1 MSLELPR
8 IPIPGMTLP
17 EPPSMPDLPV
27 GQTSLG
33 NAVVVGLKEIW
44 AHKFRSAL
52 TMLGIVLGVSS
63 LVAMSAMVQGMEN
76 GQREAMLAI
85 GGLEKVRMEAQRV
98 PVEQRHLRDMARGMT
113 LADVEAL
120 KAGVPEIEIIAPEM
134 RLEVDP
140 TLQANGRF
148 HRTFMTGGILPEKMR
163 IMEHEVEHG
172 RMFNDIDA
180 AEARPVCLIGTGI
193 RDELF
198 GRPEET
204 GTEVIPLGRTMT
216 INGQPFTIIGMFK
229 RYEGEQDRK
238 QRLEREAERQRLLAE
253 GRTPPKAQGPSR
265 GQGRGGSFA
274 FWIKNNTV
282 YMPLNTMWHRFQAG
296 LSNAPPEPRLS
307 NIELKVRDFS
317 RIEQTLSRI
326 RNIMMVNHRGIEDFA
341 FRTFEDW
348 SADIDRFVKNARMSG
363 GLIAGIS
370 LFVGGIGIMNI
381 MLASISERIRE
392 IGIRKAVGAGG
403 LDIFVQILVES
414 TVIAVVGGLLGLAF
428 SRFVV
433 LGITWVAPT
442 GNDPVITGGAMALA
456 FGFAVGV
463 GLLAGIFPAVKAAR
477 MDVIQSLRYD

>member
-8 IPIPGMTLP
+8 ISSSAL
-17 EPPSMPDLPV
+17 SLQDLPV
-27 GQTSLG
+27 GKTSLG

-76 GQREAMLAI
+76 GQREALLAI
-85 GGLEKVRMEAQRV
+85 GGLQKVRMEAQRV
-98 PVEQRHLRDMARGMT
+98 PVEQRHLRDLARGMT

-120 KAGVPEIEIIAPEM
+120 KAGVPDIEIIAPEM
-134 RLEVDP
+134 RLDLDP
-140 TLQANGRF
+140 TLQANGKF
-148 HRTFMTGGILPEKMR
+148 HRTFMTGGVVPEKVK

-180 AEARPVCLIGTGI
+180 SEARPVCVIGTGI

-198 GRPEET
+198 GRPEDA
-204 GTEVIPLGRTMT
+204 GSEVIPLGRIMT

-238 QRLEREAERQRLLAE
+238 QRLEREVERQKLISE
-253 GRTPPKAQGPSR
+253 GKAPPKGPVR
-265 GQGRGGSFA
+265 GQGRSGNFA

-282 YMPLNTMWHRFQAG
+282 YMPLNTMWHRFQSG
-296 LSNAPPEPRLS
+296 LSNAPAEPRLS

-317 RIEQTLSRI
+317 QIEQTLTKI

-414 TVIAVVGGLLGLAF
+414 VVIAVVGGVLGLAF

-442 GNDPVITGGAMALA
+442 GNDPVITSGAMALS
-456 FGFAVGV
+456 FGFAVVV

>member
-8 IPIPGMTLP
+8 ISSSAL
-17 EPPSMPDLPV
+17 SLQDLPV
-27 GQTSLG
+27 GKTSLG

-76 GQREAMLAI
+76 GQREALLAI
-85 GGLEKVRMEAQRV
+85 GGLQKVRMEAQRV
-98 PVEQRHLRDMARGMT
+98 PVEQRHLRDLARGMT

-120 KAGVPEIEIIAPEM
+120 KAGVPDIEIIAPEM
-134 RLEVDP
+134 RLDLDP
-140 TLQANGRF
+140 TLQANGKF
-148 HRTFMTGGILPEKMR
+148 HRTFMTGGVVPEKVK

-180 AEARPVCLIGTGI
+180 SEARPVCVIGTGI

-198 GRPEET
+198 GRPEEA
-204 GTEVIPLGRTMT
+204 GSEVIPLGRIMT

-238 QRLEREAERQRLLAE
+238 QRLEREVERQKLISE
-253 GRTPPKAQGPSR
+253 GKAPPKGPVR
-265 GQGRGGSFA
+265 GQGRSGNFA

-282 YMPLNTMWHRFQAG
+282 YMPLNTMWHRFQSG
-296 LSNAPPEPRLS
+296 LSNAPAEPRLS

-317 RIEQTLSRI
+317 QIEQTLTKI

-414 TVIAVVGGLLGLAF
+414 VVIAVVGGVLGLAF

-442 GNDPVITGGAMALA
+442 GNDPVITSGAMALS
-456 FGFAVGV
+456 FGFAVVV

>member
-1 MSLELPR
+1 LSLELPR
-8 IPIPGMTLP
+8 ISSSAL
-17 EPPSMPDLPV
+17 SLQDLPV
-27 GQTSLG
+27 GKTSLG

-76 GQREAMLAI
+76 GQREALLAI
-85 GGLEKVRMEAQRV
+85 GGLQKVRMEAQRV
-98 PVEQRHLRDMARGMT
+98 PVEQRHLRDLARGMT

-120 KAGVPEIEIIAPEM
+120 KAGVPDIEIIAPEM
-134 RLEVDP
+134 RLDLDP
-140 TLQANGRF
+140 TLQANGKF
-148 HRTFMTGGILPEKMR
+148 HRTFMTGGVVPEKVK

-180 AEARPVCLIGTGI
+180 SEARPVCVIGTGI

-198 GRPEET
+198 GRPEDA
-204 GTEVIPLGRTMT
+204 GSEVIPLGRIMT

-238 QRLEREAERQRLLAE
+238 QRLEREVERQKLISE
-253 GRTPPKAQGPSR
+253 GKAPPKGPVR
-265 GQGRGGSFA
+265 GQGRSGNFA

-282 YMPLNTMWHRFQAG
+282 YMPLNTMWHRFQSG
-296 LSNAPPEPRLS
+296 LSNAPAEPRLS

-317 RIEQTLSRI
+317 QIEQTLTKI

-414 TVIAVVGGLLGLAF
+414 VVIAVVGGILGLAF

-442 GNDPVITGGAMALA
+442 GNDPVITSGAMALS
-456 FGFAVGV
+456 FGFAVVV

>member
-8 IPIPGMTLP
+8 ISSSDL
-17 EPPSMPDLPV
+17 SLQDLPV
-27 GQTSLG
+27 GKTSLG

-76 GQREAMLAI
+76 GQREALLAI
-85 GGLEKVRMEAQRV
+85 GGLQKVRMEAQRV
-98 PVEQRHLRDMARGMT
+98 PVEQRHLRDLARGMT

-120 KAGVPEIEIIAPEM
+120 KAGVPDIEIIAPEM
-134 RLEVDP
+134 RLDLDP
-140 TLQANGRF
+140 TLQANGKF
-148 HRTFMTGGILPEKMR
+148 HRTFMTGGVVPEKVQ

-180 AEARPVCLIGTGI
+180 SEARPVCVIGTGI

-198 GRPEET
+198 GRPEEA
-204 GTEVIPLGRTMT
+204 GSEVIPLGRIMT

-238 QRLEREAERQRLLAE
+238 QRLEREVERQRLISE
-253 GRTPPKAQGPSR
+253 GKAPPKAPER
-265 GQGRGGSFA
+265 GQGRSGNFA

-282 YMPLNTMWHRFQAG
+282 YMPLNTMWHRFQSG
-296 LSNAPPEPRLS
+296 LSNAPAEPRLS

-317 RIEQTLSRI
+317 QIEQTLTKI

-414 TVIAVVGGLLGLAF
+414 VVIAVVGGVLGLAF

-442 GNDPVITGGAMALA
+442 GNDPVITSGAMALS
-456 FGFAVGV
+456 FGFAVVV
-463 GLLAGIFPAVKAAR
+463 GLVAGIFPAVKAAR

>member
-8 IPIPGMTLP
+8 IAAPDLAL
-17 EPPSMPDLPV
+17 PDLPV
-27 GQTSLG
+27 GKTSLG

-85 GGLEKVRMEAQRV
+85 GGLQKVRMEAQRV

-113 LADVEAL
+113 MADIEAL
-120 KAGVPEIEIIAPEM
+120 KAGVPDIEIIAPEM
-134 RLEVDP
+134 RLDMDP
-140 TLQANGRF
+140 TLQANGKF
-148 HRTFMTGGILPEKMR
+148 HRTFMTGGVLAEKVK

-180 AEARPVCLIGTGI
+180 SEARPVCVIGTGI

-204 GTEVIPLGRTMT
+204 GSEVIPLGRTMT
-216 INGQPFTIIGMFK
+216 INGQPFTIIGLFK
-229 RYEGEQDRK
+229 RYEGEQERK
-238 QRLEREAERQRLLAE
+238 QRLEREAERQRLKDE
-253 GRTPPKAQGPSR
+253 GKAPAKGPAR
-265 GQGRGGSFA
+265 GQGRSGNFA

-282 YMPLNTMWHRFQAG
+282 YMPLNTMWHRFQSG

-317 RIEQTLSRI
+317 RIEQTLAQI

-414 TVIAVVGGLLGLAF
+414 TVIAVVGGLVGLAF
-428 SRFVV
+428 SRLVV
-433 LGITWVAPT
+433 KGITWVAPT

-456 FGFAVGV
+456 FGFAVVV
-463 GLLAGIFPAVKAAR
+463 GLLAGIIPAVKAAR

>member
-8 IPIPGMTLP
+8 ISSADL
-17 EPPSMPDLPV
+17 SLQDLPV
-27 GQTSLG
+27 GKTSLG

-76 GQREAMLAI
+76 GQREALLAI
-85 GGLEKVRMEAQRV
+85 GGLQKVRMEAQRV
-98 PVEQRHLRDMARGMT
+98 PVEQRHLRDLARGMT

-120 KAGVPEIEIIAPEM
+120 KAGVPDIEIIAPEM
-134 RLEVDP
+134 RLDLDP
-140 TLQANGRF
+140 TLQANGKF
-148 HRTFMTGGILPEKMR
+148 HRTFMTGGVVPEKVK

-180 AEARPVCLIGTGI
+180 SEARPVCVIGTGI

-198 GRPEET
+198 GRPEEA
-204 GTEVIPLGRTMT
+204 GSEVIPLGRIMT

-229 RYEGEQDRK
+229 HYEGEQDRK
-238 QRLEREAERQRLLAE
+238 QRLEREVERQKLISE
-253 GRTPPKAQGPSR
+253 GKAPPKGPVR
-265 GQGRGGSFA
+265 GQGRSGNFA

-282 YMPLNTMWHRFQAG
+282 YMPLNTMWHRFQSG
-296 LSNAPPEPRLS
+296 LSNAPAEPRLS

-317 RIEQTLSRI
+317 QIEQTLTKI

-414 TVIAVVGGLLGLAF
+414 VVIAVVGGVLGLAF

-442 GNDPVITGGAMALA
+442 GNDPVITSGAMALS
-456 FGFAVGV
+456 FGFAVVV
-463 GLLAGIFPAVKAAR
+463 GLVAGIFPAVKAAR

>member
-8 IPIPGMTLP
+8 FSSSDL
-17 EPPSMPDLPV
+17 SLQDLPI
-27 GQTSLG
+27 GKTSLG
-33 NAVVVGLKEIW
+33 NAVVVGLMEIW

-76 GQREAMLAI
+76 GQREGLLAI
-85 GGLEKVRMEAQRV
+85 GGLQKVSMRAQRV

-120 KAGVPEIEIIAPEM
+120 KAGVPDIEIIAPEM
-134 RLEVDP
+134 QLDLEP
-140 TLQANGRF
+140 TLQANGKF
-148 HRTFMTGGILPEKMR
+148 HRTFMTGGVVPEKVK

-180 AEARPVCLIGTGI
+180 SEARPVCVIGTGI

-198 GRPEET
+198 GRPEEA
-204 GTEVIPLGRTMT
+204 GSEVIPLGRIMT

-229 RYEGEQDRK
+229 HYEGEQDRK
-238 QRLEREAERQRLLAE
+238 QRLEREVERQRLIFE
-253 GRTPPKAQGPSR
+253 GKAPPKGPVR
-265 GQGRGGSFA
+265 GQGRSGNFA

-282 YMPLNTMWHRFQAG
+282 YMPLNTMWHRFQSG
-296 LSNAPPEPRLS
+296 LSNAPAEPRLS

-317 RIEQTLSRI
+317 QMEQTLTKI

-414 TVIAVVGGLLGLAF
+414 TVIAVVGGVLGLAF

-442 GNDPVITGGAMALA
+442 GNDPVITSGAMALS
-456 FGFAVGV
+456 FGFAVVV
-463 GLLAGIFPAVKAAR
+463 GLVAGIFPAVKAAR

>member
-8 IPIPGMTLP
+8 ISSSAL
-17 EPPSMPDLPV
+17 SLQDLPV
-27 GQTSLG
+27 GKTSLG

-76 GQREAMLAI
+76 GQREALLAI
-85 GGLEKVRMEAQRV
+85 GGLQKVRMETQRV
-98 PVEQRHLRDMARGMT
+98 PVEQRHLRDLARGMT

-120 KAGVPEIEIIAPEM
+120 KAGVPDIEIIAPEM
-134 RLEVDP
+134 RLDLDP
-140 TLQANGRF
+140 TLQANGKF
-148 HRTFMTGGILPEKMR
+148 HRTFMTGGVVPEKVK

-180 AEARPVCLIGTGI
+180 SEARPVCVIGTGI

-198 GRPEET
+198 GRPEEA
-204 GTEVIPLGRTMT
+204 GSEVIPLGRIMT

-229 RYEGEQDRK
+229 HYEGEQDRK
-238 QRLEREAERQRLLAE
+238 QRLEREVERQRLIFE
-253 GRTPPKAQGPSR
+253 GKAPPKGPVR
-265 GQGRGGSFA
+265 GQGRSGNFA

-282 YMPLNTMWHRFQAG
+282 YMPLNTMWHRFQSG
-296 LSNAPPEPRLS
+296 LSNAPAEPRLS

-317 RIEQTLSRI
+317 QIEQTLTKI

-414 TVIAVVGGLLGLAF
+414 VVIAVVGGILGLAF

-442 GNDPVITGGAMALA
+442 GNDPVITSGAMALS
-456 FGFAVGV
+456 FGFAVVV

>member
-8 IPIPGMTLP
+8 ISSSDL
-17 EPPSMPDLPV
+17 SLQDLPV
-27 GQTSLG
+27 GKTSLG

-76 GQREAMLAI
+76 GQREALLAI
-85 GGLEKVRMEAQRV
+85 GGLQKVRMEAQRV
-98 PVEQRHLRDMARGMT
+98 PVEQRHLRDLARGMT

-120 KAGVPEIEIIAPEM
+120 KAGVPDIEIIAPEM
-134 RLEVDP
+134 RLDLDP
-140 TLQANGRF
+140 TLQANGKF
-148 HRTFMTGGILPEKMR
+148 HRTFMTGGVVPEKVK

-180 AEARPVCLIGTGI
+180 SEARPVCVIGTGI

-198 GRPEET
+198 GRPEEA
-204 GTEVIPLGRTMT
+204 GSEVIPLGRIMT

-238 QRLEREAERQRLLAE
+238 QRLEREVERQKLISE
-253 GRTPPKAQGPSR
+253 GKAPPKGPVR
-265 GQGRGGSFA
+265 GQGRSGNFA

-282 YMPLNTMWHRFQAG
+282 YMPLNTMWHRFQSG
-296 LSNAPPEPRLS
+296 LSNAPAEPRLS

-317 RIEQTLSRI
+317 QMEQTLTKI

-414 TVIAVVGGLLGLAF
+414 TVIAVVGGVLGLAF

-442 GNDPVITGGAMALA
+442 GNDPVITSGAMALS
-456 FGFAVGV
+456 FGFAVVV
-463 GLLAGIFPAVKAAR
+463 GLVAGIFPAVKAAR

>member
-1 MSLELPR
+1 MSLESPR
-8 IPIPGMTLP
+8 V
-17 EPPSMPDLPV
+17 PSTELQLTDLPV
-27 GQTSLG
+27 DKTSLG
-33 NAVVVGLKEIW
+33 NAVMVGLKEIW

-120 KAGVPEIEIIAPEM
+120 KAGVPDIEVIAPEM
-134 RLEVDP
+134 RLELDP
-140 TLQANGRF
+140 TLQANGKY
-148 HRTFMTGGILPEKMR
+148 HRTFMTGGILPEKVR

-180 AEARPVCLIGTGI
+180 SEARPVCIIGTGI

-198 GRPEET
+198 GRPEDT
-204 GTEVIPLGRTMT
+204 GAEVVPVGKTMT

-229 RYEGEQDRK
+229 RYEGEQERK
-238 QRLEREAERQRLLAE
+238 QRLESEAERQRLKSE
-253 GRTPPKAQGPSR
+253 GKAPPKGPAR
-265 GQGRGGSFA
+265 GQGRSGSFA

-317 RIEQTLSRI
+317 KIEQTLAKI

-428 SRFVV
+428 SRLVV
-433 LGITWVAPT
+433 MGIAWVAPT
-442 GNDPVITGGAMALA
+442 GNNPVITGGAMALA
-456 FGFAVGV
+456 FGFAVVV

>member
-8 IPIPGMTLP
+8 ISSSDL
-17 EPPSMPDLPV
+17 SLQDLPV
-27 GQTSLG
+27 GKTSLG

-76 GQREAMLAI
+76 GQREALLAI
-85 GGLEKVRMEAQRV
+85 GGLQKVRMEAQRV
-98 PVEQRHLRDMARGMT
+98 PVEQRHLRDLARGMT

-120 KAGVPEIEIIAPEM
+120 KAGVPDIEIIAPEM
-134 RLEVDP
+134 RLDLDP
-140 TLQANGRF
+140 TLQANGKF
-148 HRTFMTGGILPEKMR
+148 HRTFMTGGVVPEKVK

-180 AEARPVCLIGTGI
+180 SEARPVCVIGTGI

-198 GRPEET
+198 GRPEEA
-204 GTEVIPLGRTMT
+204 GSEVIPLGRIMT

-238 QRLEREAERQRLLAE
+238 QRLEREVERQRLISE
-253 GRTPPKAQGPSR
+253 GKAPPKAPER
-265 GQGRGGSFA
+265 GQGRSGNFA

-282 YMPLNTMWHRFQAG
+282 YMPLNTMWHRFQSG
-296 LSNAPPEPRLS
+296 LSNAPAEPRLS

-317 RIEQTLSRI
+317 QIEQTLTKI

-414 TVIAVVGGLLGLAF
+414 VVIAVVGGVLGLAF

-442 GNDPVITGGAMALA
+442 GNDPVITSGAMALS
-456 FGFAVGV
+456 FGFAVVV

>member
-8 IPIPGMTLP
+8 ISSSAL
-17 EPPSMPDLPV
+17 SLQDLPV
-27 GQTSLG
+27 GKTSLG

-76 GQREAMLAI
+76 GQREALLAI
-85 GGLEKVRMEAQRV
+85 GGLQKVRMEAQRV
-98 PVEQRHLRDMARGMT
+98 PVEQRHLRDLARGMT

-120 KAGVPEIEIIAPEM
+120 KAGVPDIEIIAPEM
-134 RLEVDP
+134 RLDLDP
-140 TLQANGRF
+140 TLQANGKF
-148 HRTFMTGGILPEKMR
+148 HRTFMTGGVVPEKVK

-180 AEARPVCLIGTGI
+180 SEARPVCVIGTGI

-198 GRPEET
+198 GRPEEA
-204 GTEVIPLGRTMT
+204 GSEVIPLGRIMT

-229 RYEGEQDRK
+229 HYEGEQDRK
-238 QRLEREAERQRLLAE
+238 QRLEREVERQRLIFE
-253 GRTPPKAQGPSR
+253 GKAPPKGPVR
-265 GQGRGGSFA
+265 GQGRSGNFA

-282 YMPLNTMWHRFQAG
+282 YMPLNTMWHRFQSG
-296 LSNAPPEPRLS
+296 LSNAPAEPRLS

-317 RIEQTLSRI
+317 QMEQTLTKI

-414 TVIAVVGGLLGLAF
+414 VVIAVVGGILGLAF

-442 GNDPVITGGAMALA
+442 GNDPVITSGAMALS
-456 FGFAVGV
+456 FGFAVVV
-463 GLLAGIFPAVKAAR
+463 GLVAGIFPAVKAAR

>member
-8 IPIPGMTLP
+8 ISSSAL
-17 EPPSMPDLPV
+17 SLQDLPV
-27 GQTSLG
+27 GKTSLG

-76 GQREAMLAI
+76 GQREALLAI
-85 GGLEKVRMEAQRV
+85 GGLQKVRMEAQRV
-98 PVEQRHLRDMARGMT
+98 PVEQRHLRDLARGMT

-120 KAGVPEIEIIAPEM
+120 KAGVPDIEIIAPEM
-134 RLEVDP
+134 RLDLDP
-140 TLQANGRF
+140 TLQANGKF
-148 HRTFMTGGILPEKMR
+148 HRTFMTGGVVPEKVK

-180 AEARPVCLIGTGI
+180 SEARPVCVIGTGI

-198 GRPEET
+198 GRPEDA
-204 GTEVIPLGRTMT
+204 GSEVIPLGRIMT

-229 RYEGEQDRK
+229 HYEGEQDRK
-238 QRLEREAERQRLLAE
+238 QRLEREVERQRLIFE
-253 GRTPPKAQGPSR
+253 GKAPPKGPVR
-265 GQGRGGSFA
+265 GQGRSGNFA

-282 YMPLNTMWHRFQAG
+282 YMPLNTMWHRFQSG
-296 LSNAPPEPRLS
+296 LSNAPAEPRLS

-317 RIEQTLSRI
+317 QIEQTLTKI

-414 TVIAVVGGLLGLAF
+414 VVIAVVGGVLGLAF

-442 GNDPVITGGAMALA
+442 GNDPVITSGAMALS
-456 FGFAVGV
+456 FGFAVVV
-463 GLLAGIFPAVKAAR
+463 GLVAGIFPAVKAAR

>member
-8 IPIPGMTLP
+8 ISSSAL
-17 EPPSMPDLPV
+17 SLQDLPV
-27 GQTSLG
+27 GKTSLG

-76 GQREAMLAI
+76 GQREALLAI
-85 GGLEKVRMEAQRV
+85 GGLQKVRMEAQRV
-98 PVEQRHLRDMARGMT
+98 PVEQRHLRDLARGMT

-120 KAGVPEIEIIAPEM
+120 KAGVPDIEIIAPEM
-134 RLEVDP
+134 RLDLDP
-140 TLQANGRF
+140 TLQANGKF
-148 HRTFMTGGILPEKMR
+148 HRTFMTGGVVPEKVK

-180 AEARPVCLIGTGI
+180 SEARPVCVIGTGI

-198 GRPEET
+198 GRPEDA
-204 GTEVIPLGRTMT
+204 GSEVIPLGRIMT

-238 QRLEREAERQRLLAE
+238 QRLEREVERQKLISE
-253 GRTPPKAQGPSR
+253 GKAPPKGPVR
-265 GQGRGGSFA
+265 GQGRSGNFA

-282 YMPLNTMWHRFQAG
+282 YMPLNTMWHRFQSG
-296 LSNAPPEPRLS
+296 LSNAPAEPRLS

-317 RIEQTLSRI
+317 QIEQTLTKI

-414 TVIAVVGGLLGLAF
+414 VVIAVVGGVLGLAF

-442 GNDPVITGGAMALA
+442 GNDPVITSGAMALS
-456 FGFAVGV
+456 FGFAVVV
-463 GLLAGIFPAVKAAR
+463 GLVAGIFPAVKAAR

>member
-8 IPIPGMTLP
+8 ISSSAL
-17 EPPSMPDLPV
+17 SLQDLPV
-27 GQTSLG
+27 GKTSLG

-76 GQREAMLAI
+76 GQREALLAI
-85 GGLEKVRMEAQRV
+85 GGLQKVRMEAQRV

-120 KAGVPEIEIIAPEM
+120 KAGVPDIEIIAPEM
-134 RLEVDP
+134 RLDLDP
-140 TLQANGRF
+140 TLQANGKF
-148 HRTFMTGGILPEKMR
+148 HRTFMTGGVVPEKVK

-172 RMFNDIDA
+172 RMFNEIDA
-180 AEARPVCLIGTGI
+180 SEARPVCIIGTGI

-198 GRPEET
+198 GRPEEA
-204 GTEVIPLGRTMT
+204 GSDVIPLGRTMT

-229 RYEGEQDRK
+229 HYEGEQDRK
-238 QRLEREAERQRLLAE
+238 QRLEREVERQRLISE
-253 GRTPPKAQGPSR
+253 GKAPPKGPAR
-265 GQGRGGSFA
+265 GQGRSGNFA

-282 YMPLNTMWHRFQAG
+282 YMPLNTMWHRFQSG
-296 LSNAPPEPRLS
+296 VSNAPAEPRLS

-317 RIEQTLSRI
+317 QMEQTLTKI

-414 TVIAVVGGLLGLAF
+414 TVIAVVGGVLGLAF

-442 GNDPVITGGAMALA
+442 GNDPVITSGAMALS
-456 FGFAVGV
+456 FGFAVVV
-463 GLLAGIFPAVKAAR
+463 GLVAGIFPAVKAAR

>member
-1 MSLELPR
+1 MSLELPQ
-8 IPIPGMTLP
+8 LP
-17 EPPSMPDLPV
+17 SAELSLTDLPV
-27 GQTSLG
+27 GKTSLG

-63 LVAMSAMVQGMEN
+63 LVAMSALVQGMEN

-85 GGLEKVRMEAQRV
+85 GGLQKVRMEAQRV

-120 KAGVPEIEIIAPEM
+120 KAGVPDIEIIAPEM
-134 RLEVDP
+134 RLELDP
-140 TLQANGRF
+140 TLQANGKF
-148 HRTFMTGGILPEKMR
+148 HRTFMTGGVVPEKVK

-180 AEARPVCLIGTGI
+180 SEARPVCVIGTGI

-198 GRPEET
+198 GRPEEA
-204 GTEVIPLGRTMT
+204 GSEVIPLGRTMT

-229 RYEGEQDRK
+229 RYEGEQERK
-238 QRLEREAERQRLLAE
+238 QREEREAERLRLKAE
-253 GRTPPKAQGPSR
+253 GKVPPKGPAR
-265 GQGRGGSFA
+265 GQGRSGNFA

-282 YMPLNTMWHRFQAG
+282 YMPLNTMWHRFQSG

-317 RIEQTLSRI
+317 QIEQTLAKI

-414 TVIAVVGGLLGLAF
+414 TVIAVVGGVLGLAF

-433 LGITWVAPT
+433 MGITWVAPT

-456 FGFAVGV
+456 FGFAVVV
-463 GLLAGIFPAVKAAR
+463 GLVAGIFPAVKAAR

>member
-8 IPIPGMTLP
+8 ISSSAL
-17 EPPSMPDLPV
+17 SLQDLPV
-27 GQTSLG
+27 GKTSLG

-76 GQREAMLAI
+76 GQREALLAI
-85 GGLEKVRMEAQRV
+85 GGLQKVRMEVQRV
-98 PVEQRHLRDMARGMT
+98 PVEQRHLRDLARGMT

-120 KAGVPEIEIIAPEM
+120 KAGVPDIEIIAPEM
-134 RLEVDP
+134 RLDLDP
-140 TLQANGRF
+140 TLQANGKF
-148 HRTFMTGGILPEKMR
+148 HRTFMTGGVVPEKVK

-180 AEARPVCLIGTGI
+180 SEARPVCVIGTGI

-198 GRPEET
+198 GRPEEA
-204 GTEVIPLGRTMT
+204 GSEVIPLGRIMT

-229 RYEGEQDRK
+229 HYEGEQDRK
-238 QRLEREAERQRLLAE
+238 QRLEREVERQKLISE
-253 GRTPPKAQGPSR
+253 GKAPPKGPVR
-265 GQGRGGSFA
+265 GQGRSGNFA

-282 YMPLNTMWHRFQAG
+282 YMPLNTMWHRFQSG
-296 LSNAPPEPRLS
+296 LSNAPAEPRLS

-317 RIEQTLSRI
+317 QIEQTLTKI

-414 TVIAVVGGLLGLAF
+414 VVIAVVGGVLGLAF

-442 GNDPVITGGAMALA
+442 GNDPVITSGAMALS
-456 FGFAVGV
+456 FGFAVVV
-463 GLLAGIFPAVKAAR
+463 GLVAGIFPAVKAAR

>member
-8 IPIPGMTLP
+8 ISSADL
-17 EPPSMPDLPV
+17 SLQDLPI
-27 GQTSLG
+27 GKTSLG

-76 GQREAMLAI
+76 GQREGLLAI
-85 GGLEKVRMEAQRV
+85 GGLQKVRMEAQRV

-120 KAGVPEIEIIAPEM
+120 KAGVPDIEIIAPEM
-134 RLEVDP
+134 RLDLDP
-140 TLQANGRF
+140 TLQANGKF
-148 HRTFMTGGILPEKMR
+148 HRTFMTGGVVPEKVK

-180 AEARPVCLIGTGI
+180 SEARPVCVIGTGI

-198 GRPEET
+198 GRPEEA
-204 GTEVIPLGRTMT
+204 GSEVIPLGRIMT

-229 RYEGEQDRK
+229 HYEGEQDRK
-238 QRLEREAERQRLLAE
+238 QRSEREVERQRLISE
-253 GRTPPKAQGPSR
+253 GKAPPKGPVR
-265 GQGRGGSFA
+265 GQGRSGNFA

-282 YMPLNTMWHRFQAG
+282 YMPLNTMWHRFQSG
-296 LSNAPPEPRLS
+296 LSNAPAEPRLS

-317 RIEQTLSRI
+317 QMEQTLTKI

-414 TVIAVVGGLLGLAF
+414 TVIAVVGGVLGLAF

-442 GNDPVITGGAMALA
+442 GNDPVITSGAMALS
-456 FGFAVGV
+456 FGFAVVV
-463 GLLAGIFPAVKAAR
+463 GLVAGIFPAVKAAR

>member
-8 IPIPGMTLP
+8 ISSADL
-17 EPPSMPDLPV
+17 SLQDLPV

-76 GQREAMLAI
+76 GQREALLAI
-85 GGLEKVRMEAQRV
+85 GGLQKVRMEAQRV

-120 KAGVPEIEIIAPEM
+120 KAGVPDIEIIAPEM
-134 RLEVDP
+134 RLDLDP
-140 TLQANGRF
+140 TLQANGKF
-148 HRTFMTGGILPEKMR
+148 HRTFMTGGVVPEKVK

-172 RMFNDIDA
+172 RMFNEIDA
-180 AEARPVCLIGTGI
+180 SEARPVCVIGTGI

-198 GRPEET
+198 GRPEEA
-204 GTEVIPLGRTMT
+204 GSEVIPLGRTMT

-229 RYEGEQDRK
+229 HYEGEQDRK
-238 QRLEREAERQRLLAE
+238 QRLEREVERQRLISE
-253 GRTPPKAQGPSR
+253 GKPPPKGPAR
-265 GQGRGGSFA
+265 GQGRSGNFA

-282 YMPLNTMWHRFQAG
+282 YMPLNTMWPRFQSG
-296 LSNAPPEPRLS
+296 VSNAPAEPRLS

-317 RIEQTLSRI
+317 QMEQTLTKI

-414 TVIAVVGGLLGLAF
+414 TVIAVVGGVLGLAF

-442 GNDPVITGGAMALA
+442 GNDPVITSGAMALS
-456 FGFAVGV
+456 FGFAVVV
-463 GLLAGIFPAVKAAR
+463 GLVAGIFPAVKAAR

>member
-8 IPIPGMTLP
+8 ISSSAL
-17 EPPSMPDLPV
+17 SLQDLPV
-27 GQTSLG
+27 GKTSLG

-76 GQREAMLAI
+76 GQREALLAI
-85 GGLEKVRMEAQRV
+85 GGLQKVRMEAQRV
-98 PVEQRHLRDMARGMT
+98 PVEQRHLRDLARGMT

-120 KAGVPEIEIIAPEM
+120 KAGVPDIEIIAPEM
-134 RLEVDP
+134 RLDLDP
-140 TLQANGRF
+140 TLQANGKF
-148 HRTFMTGGILPEKMR
+148 HRTFMTGGVVPEKVK

-180 AEARPVCLIGTGI
+180 SEARPVCVIGTGI

-198 GRPEET
+198 GRPEEV
-204 GTEVIPLGRTMT
+204 GSEVIPLGRIMT

-229 RYEGEQDRK
+229 HYEGEQDRK
-238 QRLEREAERQRLLAE
+238 QRLEREVERQRLIFE
-253 GRTPPKAQGPSR
+253 GKAPPKGPVR
-265 GQGRGGSFA
+265 GQGRSGNFA

-282 YMPLNTMWHRFQAG
+282 YMPLNTMWHRFQSG
-296 LSNAPPEPRLS
+296 LSNAPAEPRLS

-317 RIEQTLSRI
+317 QIEQTLTKI

-414 TVIAVVGGLLGLAF
+414 VVIAVVGGVLGLAF

-442 GNDPVITGGAMALA
+442 GNDPVITSGAMALS
-456 FGFAVGV
+456 FGFAVVV

>member
-8 IPIPGMTLP
+8 ISSSDL
-17 EPPSMPDLPV
+17 SLQDLPV
-27 GQTSLG
+27 GKTSLG

-76 GQREAMLAI
+76 GQREALLAI
-85 GGLEKVRMEAQRV
+85 GGLQKVRMEAQRV
-98 PVEQRHLRDMARGMT
+98 PVEQRHLRDLARGMT

-120 KAGVPEIEIIAPEM
+120 KAGVPDIEIIAPEM
-134 RLEVDP
+134 RLDLDP
-140 TLQANGRF
+140 TLQANGKF
-148 HRTFMTGGILPEKMR
+148 HRTFMTGGVVPEKVK

-180 AEARPVCLIGTGI
+180 SEARPVCVIGTGI

-198 GRPEET
+198 GRPEEA
-204 GTEVIPLGRTMT
+204 GSEVIPLGRIMT

-238 QRLEREAERQRLLAE
+238 QRLEREVERQRLISE
-253 GRTPPKAQGPSR
+253 GKAPPKAPER
-265 GQGRGGSFA
+265 GQGRSGNFA

-282 YMPLNTMWHRFQAG
+282 YMPLNTMWHRFQSG
-296 LSNAPPEPRLS
+296 LSNAPAEPRLS

-317 RIEQTLSRI
+317 QIEQTLTKI

-348 SADIDRFVKNARMSG
+348 SADIDRVVKNARMSG

-414 TVIAVVGGLLGLAF
+414 VVIAVVGGVLGLAF

-442 GNDPVITGGAMALA
+442 GNDPVITSGAMALS
-456 FGFAVGV
+456 FGFAVVV
-463 GLLAGIFPAVKAAR
+463 GLVAGIFPAVKAAR

>member
-8 IPIPGMTLP
+8 ISSADL
-17 EPPSMPDLPV
+17 SLQDLPV

-76 GQREAMLAI
+76 GQREALLAI
-85 GGLEKVRMEAQRV
+85 GGLQKVRMEAQRV

-120 KAGVPEIEIIAPEM
+120 KAGVPDIEIIAPEM
-134 RLEVDP
+134 RLDLDP
-140 TLQANGRF
+140 TLQANGKF
-148 HRTFMTGGILPEKMR
+148 HRTFMTGGVVPEKVK

-172 RMFNDIDA
+172 RMFNEIDA
-180 AEARPVCLIGTGI
+180 SEARPVCVIGTGI

-198 GRPEET
+198 GRPEEA
-204 GTEVIPLGRTMT
+204 GSEVIPLGRTMT

-229 RYEGEQDRK
+229 HYEGEQDRK
-238 QRLEREAERQRLLAE
+238 QRLEREVERQRLISE
-253 GRTPPKAQGPSR
+253 GKAPPKGPAR
-265 GQGRGGSFA
+265 GQGRSGNFA

-282 YMPLNTMWHRFQAG
+282 YMPLNTMWHRFQSG
-296 LSNAPPEPRLS
+296 VSNAPAEPRLS

-317 RIEQTLSRI
+317 QMEQTLTKI

-414 TVIAVVGGLLGLAF
+414 VVIAVVGGVLGLAF

-442 GNDPVITGGAMALA
+442 GNDPVITSGAMALS
-456 FGFAVGV
+456 FGFAVVV
-463 GLLAGIFPAVKAAR
+463 GLVAGIFPAVKAAR

>member
-8 IPIPGMTLP
+8 ISSSAL
-17 EPPSMPDLPV
+17 SLQDLPV
-27 GQTSLG
+27 GKTSLG

-76 GQREAMLAI
+76 GQREALLAI
-85 GGLEKVRMEAQRV
+85 GGLQKVRMEAQRV
-98 PVEQRHLRDMARGMT
+98 PVEQRHLRDLARGMT

-120 KAGVPEIEIIAPEM
+120 KAGVPDIEIIAPEM
-134 RLEVDP
+134 RLDLDP
-140 TLQANGRF
+140 TLQANGKF
-148 HRTFMTGGILPEKMR
+148 HRTFMTGGVVPEKVK

-180 AEARPVCLIGTGI
+180 SEARPVCVIGTGI

-198 GRPEET
+198 GRPEEA
-204 GTEVIPLGRTMT
+204 GSEVIPLGRIMT

-229 RYEGEQDRK
+229 HYEGEQDRK
-238 QRLEREAERQRLLAE
+238 QRLEREVERQRLIFE
-253 GRTPPKAQGPSR
+253 GKAPPKGPVR
-265 GQGRGGSFA
+265 GQGRSGNFA

-282 YMPLNTMWHRFQAG
+282 YMPLNTMWHRFQSG
-296 LSNAPPEPRLS
+296 LSNAPAEPRLS

-317 RIEQTLSRI
+317 QIEQTLTKI

-414 TVIAVVGGLLGLAF
+414 VVIAVVGGVLGLAF

-442 GNDPVITGGAMALA
+442 GNDPVITSGAMALS
-456 FGFAVGV
+456 FGFAVVV

>member
-8 IPIPGMTLP
+8 ISSSDL
-17 EPPSMPDLPV
+17 SLQDLPV
-27 GQTSLG
+27 GKTSLG

-76 GQREAMLAI
+76 GQREALLAI
-85 GGLEKVRMEAQRV
+85 GGLQKVRMEAQRV
-98 PVEQRHLRDMARGMT
+98 PVEQRHLRDLARGMT

-120 KAGVPEIEIIAPEM
+120 KAGVPDIEIIAPEM
-134 RLEVDP
+134 RLDLDP
-140 TLQANGRF
+140 TLQANGKF
-148 HRTFMTGGILPEKMR
+148 HRTFMTGGVVPEKVK

-180 AEARPVCLIGTGI
+180 SEARPVCVIGTGI

-198 GRPEET
+198 GRPEEA
-204 GTEVIPLGRTMT
+204 GSEVIPLGRIMT

-229 RYEGEQDRK
+229 HYEGEQDRK
-238 QRLEREAERQRLLAE
+238 QRLEREVERQRLIFE
-253 GRTPPKAQGPSR
+253 GKAPPKGPVR
-265 GQGRGGSFA
+265 GQGRSGNFA

-282 YMPLNTMWHRFQAG
+282 YMPLNTMWHRFQSG
-296 LSNAPPEPRLS
+296 LSNAPAEPRLS

-317 RIEQTLSRI
+317 QIEQTLTKI

-414 TVIAVVGGLLGLAF
+414 VVIAVVGGILGLAF

-442 GNDPVITGGAMALA
+442 GNDPVITSGAMALS
-456 FGFAVGV
+456 FGFAVVV

>member
-8 IPIPGMTLP
+8 ISSADL
-17 EPPSMPDLPV
+17 SLQDLPV

-76 GQREAMLAI
+76 GQREALLAI
-85 GGLEKVRMEAQRV
+85 GGLQTVRMEAQRV
-98 PVEQRHLRDMARGMT
+98 PVEQRHLRDLARGMT

-120 KAGVPEIEIIAPEM
+120 KAGVPDIEIIAPEM
-134 RLEVDP
+134 RLDLDP
-140 TLQANGRF
+140 TLQANGKF
-148 HRTFMTGGILPEKMR
+148 HRTFMTGGVVPEKVK

-180 AEARPVCLIGTGI
+180 SEARPVCVIGTGI

-198 GRPEET
+198 GRPEEA
-204 GTEVIPLGRTMT
+204 GSEVIPLGRIMT

-229 RYEGEQDRK
+229 HYEGEQDRK
-238 QRLEREAERQRLLAE
+238 QRLEREVERQRLIFE
-253 GRTPPKAQGPSR
+253 GKAPPKGPVR
-265 GQGRGGSFA
+265 GQGRSGNFA

-282 YMPLNTMWHRFQAG
+282 YMPLNTMWHRFQSG
-296 LSNAPPEPRLS
+296 LSNAPAEPRLS

-317 RIEQTLSRI
+317 QIEQTLTKI

-414 TVIAVVGGLLGLAF
+414 VVIAVVGGILGLAF

-442 GNDPVITGGAMALA
+442 GNDPVITSGAMALS
-456 FGFAVGV
+456 FGFAVVV

>member
-8 IPIPGMTLP
+8 FSSSDL
-17 EPPSMPDLPV
+17 SLQDLPI
-27 GQTSLG
+27 GKTSLG

-76 GQREAMLAI
+76 GQREALLAI
-85 GGLEKVRMEAQRV
+85 GGLQKVSMRAQRV

-120 KAGVPEIEIIAPEM
+120 KAGVPDIEIIAPEM
-134 RLEVDP
+134 QLDLEP
-140 TLQANGRF
+140 TLQANGKF
-148 HRTFMTGGILPEKMR
+148 HRTFMTGGVVPEKVK

-180 AEARPVCLIGTGI
+180 SEARPVCVIGTGI

-198 GRPEET
+198 GRPEEA
-204 GTEVIPLGRTMT
+204 GSEVIPLGRIMT

-229 RYEGEQDRK
+229 HYEGEQDRK
-238 QRLEREAERQRLLAE
+238 QRLEREVERQRLIFE
-253 GRTPPKAQGPSR
+253 GKAPPKGPVR
-265 GQGRGGSFA
+265 GQGRSGNFA

-282 YMPLNTMWHRFQAG
+282 YMPLNTMWHRFQSG
-296 LSNAPPEPRLS
+296 LSNAPAEPRLS

-317 RIEQTLSRI
+317 QMEQTLTKI

-414 TVIAVVGGLLGLAF
+414 TVIAVVGGVLGLAF

-442 GNDPVITGGAMALA
+442 GNDPVITSGAMALS
-456 FGFAVGV
+456 FGFAVVV
-463 GLLAGIFPAVKAAR
+463 GLVAGIFPAVKAAR

>member
-8 IPIPGMTLP
+8 VPSP
-17 EPPSMPDLPV
+17 ELALTDLPV
-27 GQTSLG
+27 DKTSLG
-33 NAVVVGLKEIW
+33 NAVMVGLKEIW

-113 LADVEAL
+113 LADIEAL
-120 KAGVPEIEIIAPEM
+120 KAGVPDIEIIAPEM
-134 RLEVDP
+134 RLETDP
-140 TLQANGRF
+140 TLQANGKY
-148 HRTFMTGGILPEKMR
+148 HRTFMTGGVMPEKVK

-180 AEARPVCLIGTGI
+180 SEARPVCIIGTGI

-198 GRPEET
+198 GRPEDT
-204 GTEVIPLGRTMT
+204 GSEVVPVGKTMT

-229 RYEGEQDRK
+229 RYEGEQERK
-238 QRLEREAERQRLLAE
+238 QRLEAEAERQRLKAE
-253 GRTPPKAQGPSR
+253 GKPPAKGPPR
-265 GQGRGGSFA
+265 GQGRSGSFA

-317 RIEQTLSRI
+317 KIEQTLARI

-433 LGITWVAPT
+433 MGITWVAPT
-442 GNDPVITGGAMALA
+442 GNNPVITGGAMALA
-456 FGFAVGV
+456 FGFAVVV

>member
-8 IPIPGMTLP
+8 ISSSDL
-17 EPPSMPDLPV
+17 SLQDLPV
-27 GQTSLG
+27 GKTSLG

-76 GQREAMLAI
+76 GQREALLAI
-85 GGLEKVRMEAQRV
+85 GGLQKVRMEAQRV
-98 PVEQRHLRDMARGMT
+98 PVEQRHLRDLARGMT

-120 KAGVPEIEIIAPEM
+120 KAGVPDIEIIAPEM
-134 RLEVDP
+134 RLDLDP
-140 TLQANGRF
+140 TLQANGKF
-148 HRTFMTGGILPEKMR
+148 HRTFMTGGVVPEKVK

-180 AEARPVCLIGTGI
+180 SEARPVCVIGTGI

-198 GRPEET
+198 GRPEEA
-204 GTEVIPLGRTMT
+204 GSEVIPLGRIMT

-238 QRLEREAERQRLLAE
+238 QRLEREVERQRLISE
-253 GRTPPKAQGPSR
+253 GKAPPKGPER
-265 GQGRGGSFA
+265 GQGRSGNFA

-282 YMPLNTMWHRFQAG
+282 YMPLNTMWHRFQSG
-296 LSNAPPEPRLS
+296 LSNAPAEPRLS

-317 RIEQTLSRI
+317 QIEQTLTKI

-348 SADIDRFVKNARMSG
+348 SSDIDRFVKNARMSG

-414 TVIAVVGGLLGLAF
+414 VVIAVVGGVLGLAF

-442 GNDPVITGGAMALA
+442 GNDPVITSGAMALS
-456 FGFAVGV
+456 FGFAVVV
-463 GLLAGIFPAVKAAR
+463 GLVAGIFPAVKAAR

>member
-8 IPIPGMTLP
+8 ISSSDL
-17 EPPSMPDLPV
+17 SLQDLPV
-27 GQTSLG
+27 GKTSLG

-76 GQREAMLAI
+76 GQREALLAI
-85 GGLEKVRMEAQRV
+85 GGLQKVRMEAQRV
-98 PVEQRHLRDMARGMT
+98 PVEQRHLRDLARGMT

-120 KAGVPEIEIIAPEM
+120 KAGVPDIEIIAPEM
-134 RLEVDP
+134 RLDLDP
-140 TLQANGRF
+140 TLQANGKF
-148 HRTFMTGGILPEKMR
+148 HRTFMTGGVVPEKVK
-163 IMEHEVEHG
+163 IMEHEVEQG

-180 AEARPVCLIGTGI
+180 SEARPVCVIGTGI

-198 GRPEET
+198 GRPEEA
-204 GTEVIPLGRTMT
+204 GSEVIPLGRIMT

-238 QRLEREAERQRLLAE
+238 QRLEREVERQRLISE
-253 GRTPPKAQGPSR
+253 GKAPPKAPER
-265 GQGRGGSFA
+265 GQGRSGNFA

-282 YMPLNTMWHRFQAG
+282 YMPLNTMWHRFQSG
-296 LSNAPPEPRLS
+296 LSNAPAEPRLS

-317 RIEQTLSRI
+317 QIEQTLTKI

-414 TVIAVVGGLLGLAF
+414 VVIAVVGGVLGLAF

-442 GNDPVITGGAMALA
+442 GNDPVITSGAMALS
-456 FGFAVGV
+456 FGFAVVV
-463 GLLAGIFPAVKAAR
+463 GLVAGIFPAVKAAR

>member
-8 IPIPGMTLP
+8 ISSSDL
-17 EPPSMPDLPV
+17 SLQDLPV
-27 GQTSLG
+27 GKTSLG

-76 GQREAMLAI
+76 GQREALLAI
-85 GGLEKVRMEAQRV
+85 GGLQKVRMEAQRV
-98 PVEQRHLRDMARGMT
+98 PVEQRHLRDLARGMT

-120 KAGVPEIEIIAPEM
+120 KAGVPDIEIIAPEM
-134 RLEVDP
+134 RLDLDP
-140 TLQANGRF
+140 TLQANGKF
-148 HRTFMTGGILPEKMR
+148 HRTFMTGGVVPEKVK

-180 AEARPVCLIGTGI
+180 SEARPVCVIGTGI

-198 GRPEET
+198 GRPEEA
-204 GTEVIPLGRTMT
+204 GSEVIPLGRIMT

-238 QRLEREAERQRLLAE
+238 QRLEREVERQRLISE
-253 GRTPPKAQGPSR
+253 GKAPPKGPER
-265 GQGRGGSFA
+265 GQGRSGNFA

-282 YMPLNTMWHRFQAG
+282 YMPLNTMWHRFQSG
-296 LSNAPPEPRLS
+296 LSNAPAEPRLS

-317 RIEQTLSRI
+317 QIEQTLTKI
-326 RNIMMVNHRGIEDFA
+326 RNIMMVNHRSIEDFA

-348 SADIDRFVKNARMSG
+348 SSDIDRFVKNARMSG

-414 TVIAVVGGLLGLAF
+414 VVIAVVGGVLGLAF

-442 GNDPVITGGAMALA
+442 GNDPVITSGAMALS
-456 FGFAVGV
+456 FGFAVVV
-463 GLLAGIFPAVKAAR
+463 GLVAGIFPAVKAAR

>member
-1 MSLELPR
+1 MSLESPR
-8 IPIPGMTLP
+8 V
-17 EPPSMPDLPV
+17 PSTELQLTDLPV
-27 GQTSLG
+27 DKTSLG
-33 NAVVVGLKEIW
+33 NAVMVGLKEIW

-120 KAGVPEIEIIAPEM
+120 KAGVPDIEVIAPEM
-134 RLEVDP
+134 RLELDP
-140 TLQANGRF
+140 TLQANGKY
-148 HRTFMTGGILPEKMR
+148 HRTFMTGGILPEKVR

-180 AEARPVCLIGTGI
+180 SEARPVCIIGTGI

-198 GRPEET
+198 GRPEDT
-204 GTEVIPLGRTMT
+204 GAEVVPVGKTMT

-229 RYEGEQDRK
+229 RYEGEQERK
-238 QRLEREAERQRLLAE
+238 QRLESEAERQRLKSE
-253 GRTPPKAQGPSR
+253 GKAPPKGPAR
-265 GQGRGGSFA
+265 GQGRSGSFA

-317 RIEQTLSRI
+317 KIEQTLAKI

-428 SRFVV
+428 SRLVV
-433 LGITWVAPT
+433 MGIAWVAPT
-442 GNDPVITGGAMALA
+442 GNNPVITGGAMALA
-456 FGFAVGV
+456 FGFAVVV
-463 GLLAGIFPAVKAAR
+463 GLLAGIFPAVQAAR